1 MLGSWEARKLGGTEA
16 GMPGSWKAGRLGGW
30 KAGQLG
36 GWKAGQ
42 QLNQNHKYLGALK
55 FIDQNIL
62 TFKLPG
68 FMPASFL
75 ALCLQASWPRAF
87 KLPGLEPP
95 GIILG
100 TKIITV

>member
-1 MLGSWEARKLGGTEA
+1 MLGSWEARKLRSWEAGRLGSWEARKLGGTEA
-16 GMPGSWKAGRLGGW
+16 GRHGSWDAGKLEGWEAGRLDSW

-68 FMPASFL
+68 LVPSSFL
-75 ALCLQASWPRAF
+75 ASSLQA
-87 KLPGLEPP
+87 
-95 GIILG
+95 
-100 TKIITV
+100 